1 MDGRALRTIPVTT
14 ELWGGREETRRS
26 TRFGPVDGSHD
37 FHMFLHELHD
47 GDQVVGYESSCRRRY
62 WLGDGL
68 VTESQGRNG
77 LADWPASVCETC
89 LRDSMNRST
98 K

>member
-26 TRFGPVDGSHD
+26 TRFGPLDEGHD

-47 GDQVVGYESSCRRRY
+47 GDQVVGYESSCRRRF

-77 LADWPASVCETC
+77 LADWADAACETC
-89 LRDSMNRST
+89 LRHSMSST
-98 K
+98 T